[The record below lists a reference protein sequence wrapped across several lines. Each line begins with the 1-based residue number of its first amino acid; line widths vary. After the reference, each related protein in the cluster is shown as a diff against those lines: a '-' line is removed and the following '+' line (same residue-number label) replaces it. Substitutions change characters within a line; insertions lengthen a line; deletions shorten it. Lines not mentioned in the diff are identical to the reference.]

1 MATQPKKNP
10 LNPIPAHDAAQD
22 AAHDAAQNADVP
34 LILPALEHISLS
46 PVTTLREASAQTE
59 RTERSD
65 AAANRKRILQ
75 VAETLFAERGVGNV
89 NMADI
94 AKSAGVGQG
103 TLYRRFAN
111 KSHLCLALL
120 DTQMAD
126 FQNAVIT
133 QLGQMMR
140 ASQPPLQQLEWFLD
154 ALVHFNDRHFPLLC
168 VARRD
173 LPVEPTT
180 QPGPWIWQQMTVRA
194 LLQSAVRAGEIP
206 PAIARELDVPIM
218 TNLLLAPMHP
228 ETFRGLNVEADGNL
242 SRISAGLQYLVALLR
257 RK

>member
-1 MATQPKKNP
+1 MVTRSKKNQ
-10 LNPIPAHDAAQD
+10 PATLQEQLPNQIFDPNANAA
-22 AAHDAAQNADVP
+22 
-34 LILPALEHISLS
+34 LSLPALSSISLS
-46 PVTTLREASAQTE
+46 PITTLQEVPGPTE
-59 RTERSD
+59 RAERSD

-75 VAETLFAERGVGNV
+75 VAEALFAEHGVGHV

-94 AKSAGVGQG
+94 AKAAGVGQG

-111 KSHLCLALL
+111 KSQLCLALL

-126 FQNAVIT
+126 FQNRTIT

-140 ASQPPLQQLEWFLD
+140 AGQPPLQQLEWFLD
-154 ALVHFNDRHFPLLC
+154 ALVHFNERHFPLLC
-168 VARRD
+168 VAGRD

-180 QPGPWIWQQMTVRA
+180 QPGPWIWQQMTVRG
-194 LLQSAVRAGEIP
+194 LLQAAVRAGEIP
-206 PAIARELDVPIM
+206 PAVARELDVPIM

-228 ETFRGLNVEADGNL
+228 ETFRGLNVEANGDL
-242 SRISAGLQYLVALLR
+242 SRISASLQYLVALLR

>member
-1 MATQPKKNP
+1 MATQPKKNQ
-10 LNPIPAHDAAQD
+10 PAPQSEQQAA
-22 AAHDAAQNADVP
+22 
-34 LILPALEHISLS
+34 LSLPVLESISLS
-46 PVTTLREASAQTE
+46 PITTLREAPGPTE

-75 VAETLFAERGVGNV
+75 VAEDLFAQHGVNTV

-94 AKSAGVGQG
+94 AKAAQVGQG

-111 KSHLCLALL
+111 KSELCLALL

-133 QLGQMMR
+133 QFSQMTRAGQ
-140 ASQPPLQQLEWFLD
+140 PNLQRLEWFLD

-168 VARRD
+168 VARRE
-173 LPVEPTT
+173 LPIESGTHPK
-180 QPGPWIWQQMTVRA
+180 PWIWQQMTVRG
-194 LLQSAVRAGEIP
+194 LLQGAVRAREIP
-206 PAIARELDVPIM
+206 ADVARELDVPIM

-228 ETFRGLNVEADGNL
+228 ETFRGMNVDTGGDL
-242 SRISAGLQYLVALLR
+242 SRISAGLQHMVLLLR
-257 RK
+257 R